1 MTETAKTTN
10 ELAETILKLRGE
22 KYTDLPEALVEAILA
37 VEESLPDD
45 PNERL
50 RQIRDLVEK
59 HLAKK

>member
-1 MTETAKTTN
+1 MTEAKTTN
-10 ELAETILKLRGE
+10 ELAETILKLRSE
-22 KYTDLPEALVEAILA
+22 KYKDLPQELVEAILV

-50 RQIRDLVEK
+50 RQIREIVEK

>member
-1 MTETAKTTN
+1 MTETAKATN
-10 ELAETILKLRGE
+10 ELAETIMKLRAE
-22 KYTDLPEALVEAILA
+22 KYKDLPEALVEAILA

-50 RQIRDLVEK
+50 RQIRDIVEK